1 MFSWEA
7 FATILTGFAAVGAAW
22 FVGSNQLEIQ
32 RRQTALTENDL
43 KIQLLDKRS
52 ACVKSMREIHY
63 AWLREM
69 HLSDDDWTK
78 FYSLSQDA
86 ILLYPKKVTQKL
98 DKAVDGI
105 FLAKQHYQRSQ
116 IYNDRG
122 EQDLASEKLEK
133 SFNEEDKVMKIMPEL
148 LDELIA
154 YSRVDAWE

>member
-7 FATILTGFAAVGAAW
+7 FATLTAVIAAGWVGW
-22 FVGSNQLEIQ
+22 NQVKIQ
-32 RRQTALTENDL
+32 RRQTILVENDL

-86 ILLYPKKVTQKL
+86 ILLYSKKVTQKL
-98 DKAVDGI
+98 DDAVNGV
-105 FLAKQHYQRSQ
+105 FWVKQHYQRSQ

-122 EQDLASEKLEK
+122 EQDLANERLEK
-133 SFNEEDKVMKIMPEL
+133 SFAEEDKVMKIMPEL
-148 LDELIA
+148 LDELIT

>member
-1 MFSWEA
+1 M
-7 FATILTGFAAVGAAW
+7 TGILAVGAASW
-22 FVGSNQLEIQ
+22 VGWNQLQ
-32 RRQTALTENDL
+32 LQKRQTRLIENDL
-43 KIQLLDKRS
+43 KIQLLEKRS

-63 AWLREM
+63 AWGREM

-105 FLAKQHYQRSQ
+105 FWAKQHYRRSQ
-116 IYNDRG
+116 ILNDRG
-122 EQDLASEKLEK
+122 EQNLATEKLEK
-133 SFNEEDKVMKIMPEL
+133 SSAEEDKVMKIMPEI

-154 YSRVDAWE
+154 NTRVDAWE